1 MSETTVGLRLRE
13 QCPSVPPLS
22 SLLDGRFQEQ
32 VTSWEMTDG
41 TIKLGLRRVQY
52 EDPEGDEESLS
63 DSKHHCVDSEIRLS
77 GEDGEI
83 YGIDC
88 A

>member
-1 MSETTVGLRLRE
+1 
-13 QCPSVPPLS
+13 
-22 SLLDGRFQEQ
+22 
-32 VTSWEMTDG
+32 MTDG
-41 TIKLGLRRVQY
+41 IIKLRLRRVQY

-77 GEDGEI
+77 GEVSIVNIHPRLKSGT
-83 YGIDC
+83 YGAEAARIRNTLQ